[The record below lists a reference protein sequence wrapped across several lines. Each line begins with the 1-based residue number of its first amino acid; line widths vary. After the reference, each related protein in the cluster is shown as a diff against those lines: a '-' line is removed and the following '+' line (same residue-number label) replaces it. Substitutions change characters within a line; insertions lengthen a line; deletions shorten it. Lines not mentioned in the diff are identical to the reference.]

1 MTTDGLGFEEVNQAV
16 TSTAVIS
23 GTNVYGATSVQSATI
38 SGTTIYATTS
48 FTTPTISGTNV
59 FAAGSVQADKVV
71 ADVMVSG
78 LNVYS
83 TGSVDAGRVFGD
95 VMVSGNNVYANAS
108 VTGDTVIGA
117 THVSGLNVF
126 ATGSVE
132 AGRVFG
138 DVMISGAQVYS
149 TGDIQG
155 SNISEAGVH
164 RMPRTALNGS
174 PTAWTQTT
182 TLRATGETGA
192 GSKLDVVFGTPFFDA
207 PIVSVN
213 AGSGALGTSFGLI
226 YTQAGSFGVESS
238 DPSKLFAWKADGNP
252 V

>member
-71 ADVMVSG
+71 A
-78 LNVYS
+78 
-83 TGSVDAGRVFGD
+83 D